1 VSLLQLCC
9 SSIAALL
16 QLWCSSVAL
25 TPVGAADAAK
35 IAAAAARDD
44 DDDDDERRREPILD
58 SRALIGAVLADIAAD
73 EQSLQP
79 LKIAFKRLLQVIHWF
94 TSTQVQIL
102 TRFLV

>member
-1 VSLLQLCC
+1 MCLSC
-9 SSIAALL
+9 SSVAVLL
-16 QLWCSSVAL
+16 HLCCSSVAL
-25 TPVGAADAAK
+25 TPYGAADAAK

-44 DDDDDERRREPILD
+44 DDDEEERRREPILD

-94 TSTQVQIL
+94 TSTQVQI
-102 TRFLV
+102 